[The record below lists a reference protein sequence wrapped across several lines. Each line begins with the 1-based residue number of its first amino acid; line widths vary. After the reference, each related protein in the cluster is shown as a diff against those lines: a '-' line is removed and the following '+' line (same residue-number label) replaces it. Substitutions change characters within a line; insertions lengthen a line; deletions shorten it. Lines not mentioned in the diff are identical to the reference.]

1 MVTHRTKK
9 RPQPGV
15 LTWLGVVAILSLL
28 SYGISADKT
37 TVLNTDIAAAPLD
50 PQDEGRLRHIPTKA
64 ALQGRRYSAMVP
76 DSLDLADR
84 MSLAINALTNVW
96 VPSERWALAF
106 VVDFSRRPAELQ
118 VNHPTDAWLNIPPKF
133 IEALVNCRLGSGS
146 DLNLEVDRKI
156 LATQLGL
163 IGEDGLTYAPEGP
176 LPKLKDRQ
184 HPKRGYSEIWGEG
197 RLLVALSML
206 AQIDDDPRWVE
217 IGRKKID
224 RLLQLSKEKDGS
236 RISFMNYRRQ
246 PSE

>member
-1 MVTHRTKK
+1 MRSSLISHGV
-9 RPQPGV
+9 QP
-15 LTWLGVVAILSLL
+15 
-28 SYGISADKT
+28 
-37 TVLNTDIAAAPLD
+37 N
-50 PQDEGRLRHIPTKA
+50 
-64 ALQGRRYSAMVP
+64 
-76 DSLDLADR
+76 
-84 MSLAINALTNVW
+84 
-96 VPSERWALAF
+96 
-106 VVDFSRRPAELQ
+106 SRC
-118 VNHPTDAWLNIPPKF
+118 NHPTDAWLNIPPKF

-224 RLLQLSKEKDGS
+224 RLPAVEQREGWIPLLLERALSSGRKGPRRRHRTHWQHCV
-236 RISFMNYRRQ
+236 RINSG
-246 PSE
+246 